1 MIPVHRP
8 SCCQCIIQI
17 VVINMNM
24 FPQRVGGGV
33 GTGSPGIPHKN
44 QPFEKLHHRVCCP
57 PAVTAAAAVT
67 FTVAVC
73 SARCGDTYPHHPRRP
88 PLLPRPRLPRF
99 PARRS
104 PRPNKVRHTQG

>member
-1 MIPVHRP
+1 
-8 SCCQCIIQI
+8 
-17 VVINMNM
+17 MNM